1 MGEARICGT
10 SEQARGLKSVM
21 NQTVQKIETDINNME
36 KAVGEIHDG
45 WNDDG
50 AGEVDE
56 ILASIRNALKGAQ
69 DAMPNVA
76 KALEAYAEFL
86 DER

>member
-1 MGEARICGT
+1 MT
-10 SEQARGLKSVM
+10 
-21 NQTVQKIETDINNME
+21 QTMQKIDADIGNME
-36 KAVGEIHDG
+36 KAANQIREG

-56 ILASIRNALKGAQ
+56 ILASIRTALKGAQ
-69 DAMPNVA
+69 EAMPGVA